1 MRKARPMAKAKTAT
15 KPLLT
20 RPQISILRRAADG
33 EPLMASRTY
42 PRAWNYNIGVA
53 TADKAAASV
62 PAATIAALCD
72 AGFIDAPRPRLTADS
87 FRYHVTDAGQTFTKN
102 GPPAPDDSQLD
113 WIASA

>member
-1 MRKARPMAKAKTAT
+1 MRKARPVAKAKTAT

-42 PRAWNYNIGVA
+42 PHAWNYSIGG
-53 TADKAAASV
+53 TTGKAEKSV